1 MKPPSIATLKTFD
14 ILHAERGTCAAANS
28 AYNRKRGR
36 KRALGVCAT
45 KGCSRKRDGRTYCK
59 PCLNRISRKHAQV
72 KAKGRQAPMINKQID
87 ADPHVNSTVLLPGT
101 VVACPILGC
110 RWTGTRRE
118 MWRHS
123 REHRK

>member
-14 ILHAERGTCAAANS
+14 ILHSERGTRAAANS

-45 KGCSRKRDGRTYCK
+45 KGCGRKRHGRTYCK
-59 PCLNRISRKHAQV
+59 PCLNRISRKHTQA
-72 KAKGRQAPMINKQID
+72 KARCRQAPMINKQID
-87 ADPHVNSTVLLPGT
+87 ADPHVNSTVLLPST

-110 RWTGTRRE
+110 RWTGVR
-118 MWRHS
+118 
-123 REHRK
+123 